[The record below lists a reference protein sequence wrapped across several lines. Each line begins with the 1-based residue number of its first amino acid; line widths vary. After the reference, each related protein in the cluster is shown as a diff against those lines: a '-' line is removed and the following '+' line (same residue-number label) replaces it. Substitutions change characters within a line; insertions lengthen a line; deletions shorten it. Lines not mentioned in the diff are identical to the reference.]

1 MASRRSLLH
10 IAVLV
15 LVLGGCNP
23 SANTPTQPPGPSLN
37 GGLNL
42 GRDATAAAATD
53 PCAGADGT
61 LFLTEAVGMEPTLEP
76 GDKLII
82 GPTKAAVGDMVV
94 FDPPSG
100 YQASPQDIQ
109 WIKRV
114 MGVGGD
120 TVELKNGAVWV
131 NGQKLNE
138 PYVYEGQTTDALTGQ
153 TLWNVPYG
161 YVFVLGD
168 HRQASQDSRTLGPI
182 AIGSVIGQVTY
193 RCFPA
198 AGRGPIS

>member
-1 MASRRSLLH
+1 
-10 IAVLV
+10 
-15 LVLGGCNP
+15 
-23 SANTPTQPPGPSLN
+23 
-37 GGLNL
+37 
-42 GRDATAAAATD
+42 
-53 PCAGADGT
+53 
-61 LFLTEAVGMEPTLEP
+61 MEPTLEP

-82 GPTKAAVGDMVV
+82 GPVKDAVGDIVV
-94 FDPPSG
+94 FDPPPG

-114 MGVGGD
+114 VGVGGD

-131 NGQKLNE
+131 NGQKLQE
-138 PYVYEGQTTDALTGQ
+138 PYVYGGQTTDALSGQ

-161 YVFVLGD
+161 YIFVLGD

-182 AIGSVIGQVTY
+182 AISSVIGQVTY

-198 AGRGPIS
+198 SSRGPIS